1 MWSYRCWETS
11 VRLAERS
18 SVLKWM
24 SESLLECEG
33 QGLELDISRGHIN
46 STGLIEGAVDT
57 KIS

>member
-1 MWSYRCWETS
+1 MLGNS

-33 QGLELDISRGHIN
+33 QGLELDISRGRIN